1 MHKGF
6 GYENTNQPQSAL
18 SALSTNH
25 KEYEMNIKQIIEQHA
40 LWLDTGGKEGSRANL
55 THANLVCV
63 NLTRANLTR
72 ANLAFANLDSVNLHG
87 ANLTHVNLEGA
98 NLFSANLD
106 WANLNGANL
115 THVNLTHA
123 NLDSVNLDG
132 ASGNL
137 NNIKS
142 VFCDT
147 HPVTY
152 TAEVMQIGCQ
162 CHKLEDWWSFDD
174 ARIIEMDG
182 KTALNWWRTW
192 KPILQQII
200 ATSPA
205 NATEYVENKDATA
218 AAKAMLPI
226 KGEEA

>member
-1 MHKGF
+1 
-6 GYENTNQPQSAL
+6 
-18 SALSTNH
+18 
-25 KEYEMNIKQIIEQHA
+25 MNINQIIEQHA

-55 THANLVCV
+55 THANLTCA

-72 ANLAFANLDSVNLHG
+72 ANLYG
-87 ANLTHVNLEGA
+87 ANLTRA
-98 NLFSANLD
+98 
-106 WANLNGANL
+106 
-115 THVNLTHA
+115 NLTHA
-123 NLDSVNLDG
+123 NLDCANLDG

-137 NNIKS
+137 NNLKS

-147 HPVTY
+147 YPVTY

-174 ARIIEMDG
+174 ARIIEMEG
-182 KTALNWWRTW
+182 KTALKWWRTW

-205 NATEYVENKDATA
+205 NANQ
-218 AAKAMLPI
+218 I
-226 KGEEA
+226 CGEQNR

>member
-1 MHKGF
+1 MDI
-6 GYENTNQPQSAL
+6 N
-18 SALSTNH
+18 
-25 KEYEMNIKQIIEQHA
+25 QIIEQHA
-40 LWLDTGGKEGSRANL
+40 LWLDTDGKEGSRANL
-55 THANLVCV
+55 THANLACV

-72 ANLAFANLDSVNLHG
+72 ANLYG
-87 ANLTHVNLEGA
+87 AILTRA
-98 NLFSANLD
+98 
-106 WANLNGANL
+106 
-115 THVNLTHA
+115 NLTHA
-123 NLDSVNLDG
+123 NLDYAKLDG

-137 NNIKS
+137 NNLKS

-147 HPVTY
+147 YPVTY

-174 ARIIEMDG
+174 ARIIEMEG

-205 NATEYVENKDATA
+205 NATEYVENKTD
-218 AAKAMLPI
+218 
-226 KGEEA
+226 EN

>member
-1 MHKGF
+1 MDI
-6 GYENTNQPQSAL
+6 S
-18 SALSTNH
+18 
-25 KEYEMNIKQIIEQHA
+25 QIIEQHA
-40 LWLDTGGKEGSRANL
+40 LWLDTNGKEGSRANL
-55 THANLVCV
+55 TRANLYGV
-63 NLTRANLTR
+63 NLKRANLTR
-72 ANLAFANLDSVNLHG
+72 ANLYGANLTRADLTLANLDYANLDGVNLYGANLNGVNLEGVNLHG
-87 ANLTHVNLEGA
+87 VNLTR
-98 NLFSANLD
+98 
-106 WANLNGANL
+106 
-115 THVNLTHA
+115 VNLTHA
-123 NLDSVNLDG
+123 KLTYANLTHANLDG

-174 ARIIEMDG
+174 ARIIEMEG
-182 KTALNWWRTW
+182 KTALKWWRTW

-205 NATEYVENKDATA
+205 NATEYVENNN
-218 AAKAMLPI
+218 
-226 KGEEA
+226 E

>member
-1 MHKGF
+1 
-6 GYENTNQPQSAL
+6 
-18 SALSTNH
+18 
-25 KEYEMNIKQIIEQHA
+25 MNISQIIEQHA

-55 THANLVCV
+55 THANLACV
-63 NLTRANLTR
+63 NLCGANLTRANLYGANLTR
-72 ANLAFANLDSVNLHG
+72 ANLACVNLRGANLDSANLYGANLCG
-87 ANLTHVNLEGA
+87 ANLTRA
-98 NLFSANLD
+98 NLC
-106 WANLNGANL
+106 GANL
-115 THVNLTHA
+115 TRA

-137 NNIKS
+137 NNLKS

-147 HPVTY
+147 YPVTY

-174 ARIIEMDG
+174 ARIIEMEG
-182 KTALNWWRTW
+182 KTALKWWRTW

-205 NATEYVENKDATA
+205 NATEYVENKTD
-218 AAKAMLPI
+218 
-226 KGEEA
+226 EN

>member
-1 MHKGF
+1 
-6 GYENTNQPQSAL
+6 
-18 SALSTNH
+18 
-25 KEYEMNIKQIIEQHA
+25 MNINQIIEQHA
-40 LWLDTGGKEGSRANL
+40 LWLDTDGKEGSRANL
-55 THANLVCV
+55 TRANLYGV

-72 ANLAFANLDSVNLHG
+72 ANLEGANLFSANLEGANLFSANLDW
-87 ANLTHVNLEGA
+87 ANLFSANLDWA

-115 THVNLTHA
+115 DWA
-123 NLDSVNLDG
+123 NLDC

-137 NNIKS
+137 NNLKS

-147 HPVTY
+147 YPVTY

-174 ARIIEMDG
+174 ARIIEMEG
-182 KTALNWWRTW
+182 KTALKWWRTW

-205 NATEYVENKDATA
+205 NVTEYVENKIETRG
-218 AAKAMLPI
+218 AK
-226 KGEEA
+226 

>member
-1 MHKGF
+1 MDI
-6 GYENTNQPQSAL
+6 N
-18 SALSTNH
+18 
-25 KEYEMNIKQIIEQHA
+25 QIIEQHA

-55 THANLVCV
+55 THANL
-63 NLTRANLTR
+63 THANLTR
-72 ANLAFANLDSVNLHG
+72 ANLECA
-87 ANLTHVNLEGA
+87 
-98 NLFSANLD
+98 
-106 WANLNGANL
+106 
-115 THVNLTHA
+115 NLTHA
-123 NLDSVNLDG
+123 NLTHANLECANLDG

-137 NNIKS
+137 NNLKS

-147 HPVTY
+147 YPVTY

-174 ARIIEMDG
+174 ARIIEMEG
-182 KTALNWWRTW
+182 KTALKWWRTW

-205 NATEYVENKDATA
+205 NATES
-218 AAKAMLPI
+218 MLPI

>member
-1 MHKGF
+1 MDI
-6 GYENTNQPQSAL
+6 S
-18 SALSTNH
+18 
-25 KEYEMNIKQIIEQHA
+25 QIIEQHA
-40 LWLDTGGKEGSRANL
+40 LWLDTNGKEGSRANL
-55 THANLVCV
+55 TRANLYGVNLTHANLTRANLYGA

-72 ANLAFANLDSVNLHG
+72 ANLTRANLDGVNLHG
-87 ANLTHVNLEGA
+87 ANLTHANLEGA

-106 WANLNGANL
+106 WANLEGA
-115 THVNLTHA
+115 NLTHA
-123 NLDSVNLDG
+123 NLTHANLTHTNLTLVNLDYAKLDG

-137 NNIKS
+137 NNLKS

-147 HPVTY
+147 YPVTY

-174 ARIIEMDG
+174 ARIIEMEG
-182 KTALNWWRTW
+182 KTALRWWRTW

-205 NATEYVENKDATA
+205 NA
-218 AAKAMLPI
+218 I
-226 KGEEA
+226 

>member
-1 MHKGF
+1 MDI
-6 GYENTNQPQSAL
+6 N
-18 SALSTNH
+18 
-25 KEYEMNIKQIIEQHA
+25 QIIEQHA

-55 THANLVCV
+55 ACA

-72 ANLAFANLDSVNLHG
+72 ANLNGVNLDGANLTRANLDG
-87 ANLTHVNLEGA
+87 ANLTHA
-98 NLFSANLD
+98 NLTRANLTRANLD
-106 WANLNGANL
+106 G
-115 THVNLTHA
+115 A

-137 NNIKS
+137 NNLKS

-147 HPVTY
+147 YPVTY

-174 ARIIEMDG
+174 ARIIEMEG
-182 KTALNWWRTW
+182 KTALKWWRTW

-205 NATEYVENKDATA
+205 NAT
-218 AAKAMLPI
+218 LI
-226 KGEEA
+226 CGEQNR